1 MLRITGKLLVFVLSI
16 FAIFLGIC
24 AVLGIQIYFPFNVA
38 EGEEIPYHRMQSIR
52 VAVFITFTYYG
63 ALYLINSIKEVYPI
77 HFLKVFM
84 ISFGITSL
92 VFSYQGEACLI
103 CVALKS
109 TQRVNFSLE
118 GNQEVYQD
126 IFHPH
131 YKLFCNALYNMV

>member
-1 MLRITGKLLVFVLSI
+1 MLRVIGKLLVLILSI

-24 AVLGIQIYFPFNVA
+24 AVLGIQIYFPFNIA

-52 VAVFITFTYYG
+52 VAVFITFTFYG

-92 VFSYQGEACLI
+92 VFSLQADAGAKEIILAIFYLCCGLVFHLI
-103 CVALKS
+103 SRPEIKKYF
-109 TQRVNFSLE
+109 T
-118 GNQEVYQD
+118 
-126 IFHPH
+126 
-131 YKLFCNALYNMV
+131 

>member
-1 MLRITGKLLVFVLSI
+1 M
-16 FAIFLGIC
+16 GIC

-92 VFSYQGEACLI
+92 VFSYQAAVGAKEIILAIFYLCCGLVFHLI
-103 CVALKS
+103 SKPEIKKYF
-109 TQRVNFSLE
+109 T
-118 GNQEVYQD
+118 
-126 IFHPH
+126 
-131 YKLFCNALYNMV
+131 

>member
-1 MLRITGKLLVFVLSI
+1 MLRTIGKLLVFVLSI
-16 FAIFLGIC
+16 FSIFLGIC

-84 ISFGITSL
+84 VSFGITSL
-92 VFSYQGEACLI
+92 VFSYQAEVGVIEIILSIFYLCCGLVFHLI
-103 CVALKS
+103 SKPAIRKYF
-109 TQRVNFSLE
+109 N
-118 GNQEVYQD
+118 
-126 IFHPH
+126 
-131 YKLFCNALYNMV
+131 

>member
-1 MLRITGKLLVFVLSI
+1 MLRIIGKLLVFTLSI
-16 FAIFLGIC
+16 FSIFLGIS

-92 VFSYQGEACLI
+92 VFSYQSAAGAKEIILAIFYLCCGLVFHLI
-103 CVALKS
+103 ARPEIKKYF
-109 TQRVNFSLE
+109 T
-118 GNQEVYQD
+118 
-126 IFHPH
+126 
-131 YKLFCNALYNMV
+131 

>member
-1 MLRITGKLLVFVLSI
+1 MLRLIGKLLVLILSI

-38 EGEEIPYHRMQSIR
+38 EGEEIPYHRMQGIR
-52 VAVFITFTYYG
+52 VAVFITFTFYG

-92 VFSYQGEACLI
+92 VFSYQVGAKEIILAIFYLCCGLVFHLI
-103 CVALKS
+103 SRPEIKKYF
-109 TQRVNFSLE
+109 T
-118 GNQEVYQD
+118 
-126 IFHPH
+126 
-131 YKLFCNALYNMV
+131 

>member
-1 MLRITGKLLVFVLSI
+1 MLRIIGKLLVFTLSI

-24 AVLGIQIYFPFNVA
+24 AVLGIQIYFPLNVA

-84 ISFGITSL
+84 ISFGITSMI
-92 VFSYQGEACLI
+92 FSYQAAAGVKEIILAIFYLCCGLVFHLI
-103 CVALKS
+103 SKPAIRKYF
-109 TQRVNFSLE
+109 N
-118 GNQEVYQD
+118 
-126 IFHPH
+126 
-131 YKLFCNALYNMV
+131 

>member
-1 MLRITGKLLVFVLSI
+1 MLRLIGKLLVLTLSI
-16 FAIFLGIC
+16 FAIFLGTC

-52 VAVFITFTYYG
+52 VAVFITFTFYG

-92 VFSYQGEACLI
+92 LFSYQSDAGVKEIILAIFYLCCGLVFHLI
-103 CVALKS
+103 SRPAIKKYF
-109 TQRVNFSLE
+109 T
-118 GNQEVYQD
+118 
-126 IFHPH
+126 
-131 YKLFCNALYNMV
+131 

>member
-1 MLRITGKLLVFVLSI
+1 MLRIIGKLLVFTLSI
-16 FAIFLGIC
+16 FAVFLGIC

-92 VFSYQGEACLI
+92 IFAYQAKVGINEIILAIFYLCCGLVFHLI
-103 CVALKS
+103 SKPAIRKYF
-109 TQRVNFSLE
+109 N
-118 GNQEVYQD
+118 
-126 IFHPH
+126 
-131 YKLFCNALYNMV
+131 

>member
-1 MLRITGKLLVFVLSI
+1 MLRIIGKILIFTLSI
-16 FAIFLGIC
+16 FAIFLGIS

-92 VFSYQGEACLI
+92 VFSYQAAAGAKEIILAIFYLCCGLVFQLI
-103 CVALKS
+103 SRPEIKKYF
-109 TQRVNFSLE
+109 T
-118 GNQEVYQD
+118 
-126 IFHPH
+126 
-131 YKLFCNALYNMV
+131 

>member
-1 MLRITGKLLVFVLSI
+1 MLRIIGKLLVFTLSI
-16 FAIFLGIC
+16 FAIFLGVC

-84 ISFGITSL
+84 ISFGITSM
-92 VFSYQGEACLI
+92 VFSYQAVAGSKEIILSIFYLCCGLVFHLI
-103 CVALKS
+103 SRPEIKKYF
-109 TQRVNFSLE
+109 T
-118 GNQEVYQD
+118 
-126 IFHPH
+126 
-131 YKLFCNALYNMV
+131 

>member
-1 MLRITGKLLVFVLSI
+1 MLRWIGKLLVLILSI
-16 FAIFLGIC
+16 FAIFLGTC

-52 VAVFITFTYYG
+52 VAVFITFTFYG

-92 VFSYQGEACLI
+92 VFSYQAEAGVKEIILAIFYLCCGLVFHLI
-103 CVALKS
+103 SRPEIKKYF
-109 TQRVNFSLE
+109 T
-118 GNQEVYQD
+118 
-126 IFHPH
+126 
-131 YKLFCNALYNMV
+131 

>member
-1 MLRITGKLLVFVLSI
+1 MLRIIGKLLVFTLSI

-92 VFSYQGEACLI
+92 VFSYQVGAKEIILAIFYLCCGLVFHLI
-103 CVALKS
+103 SKPAIRKYF
-109 TQRVNFSLE
+109 N
-118 GNQEVYQD
+118 
-126 IFHPH
+126 
-131 YKLFCNALYNMV
+131 

>member
-1 MLRITGKLLVFVLSI
+1 MLRIIGKLLVLILTI

-52 VAVFITFTYYG
+52 VAVFITFTFYST
-63 ALYLINSIKEVYPI
+63 LYLINSIKEVYPI

-92 VFSYQGEACLI
+92 VFSYQAEAGAKEIILAIFYLCCGLVFHLI
-103 CVALKS
+103 SRPAIKKYF
-109 TQRVNFSLE
+109 T
-118 GNQEVYQD
+118 
-126 IFHPH
+126 
-131 YKLFCNALYNMV
+131 